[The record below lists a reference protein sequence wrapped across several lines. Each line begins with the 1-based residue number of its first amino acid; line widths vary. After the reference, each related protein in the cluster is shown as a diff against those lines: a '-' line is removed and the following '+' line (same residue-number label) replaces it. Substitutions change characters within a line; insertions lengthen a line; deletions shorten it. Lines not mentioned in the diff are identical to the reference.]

1 MVMNPYTAMEGDKD
15 GTQSPTLRRT
25 PAKVKVRRERHS
37 LGDFLFRSETPVK
50 DTSGL
55 GFSIGNLKPSNQKN
69 ENLDAG
75 STKESVSRR
84 RTKSFAGFPNVH
96 NKPLDHENKSNSAN
110 DGAREL
116 NTFLFNL
123 WSNQQLCDIV
133 IRVNGKEYL
142 AHKLALAAYS
152 EKFTSRYCERQRLP
166 ASLSE
171 INLLNS
177 TAEAVEEVLNYIYTN
192 QLRITDLN
200 VDALIVCAKQL
211 GVSAALS
218 MCKQYLMGFNQRNV
232 ISLMQIAEK
241 HGFMEIVER
250 MEASMFD
257 NFTEITK
264 LDSFLNS
271 RYDIVIKLLS
281 KESLKLKVLN
291 ELDVFFA
298 IIAWIDFNR
307 QERLQFATQLLECV
321 RFANISPEN
330 LVKYV
335 EPQRTIFQ
343 NPVCKEMLYT
353 AFK

>member
-1 MVMNPYTAMEGDKD
+1 MVMGRYTEMEGDGK
-15 GTQSPTLRRT
+15 GRPSPTIRRT
-25 PAKVKVRRERHS
+25 PTKVKVRRERHS
-37 LGDFLFRSETPVK
+37 LGDFMFRSEEPVK
-50 DTSGL
+50 DSNGL
-55 GFSIGNLKPSNQKN
+55 GFSIGNLKPSCDSDN
-69 ENLDAG
+69 G
-75 STKESVSRR
+75 STKEGVHRR
-84 RTKSFAGFPNVH
+84 RTKSFAGFPSLHIN
-96 NKPLDHENKSNSAN
+96 PLEHENKSNSAN
-110 DGAREL
+110 DGSKEL
-116 NTFLFNL
+116 NTFLYNL

-133 IRVNGKEYL
+133 IKVNGKEYL

-177 TAEAVEEVLNYIYTN
+177 TAEAVEELLNYIYTN

-200 VDALIVCAKQL
+200 VEALIICAKQL
-211 GVSAALS
+211 GVTSALNL
-218 MCKQYLMGFNQRNV
+218 CKQYLMSFNQRNV
-232 ISLMQIAEK
+232 ITLMQIAER
-241 HGFMEIVER
+241 HGYTEIIER

-291 ELDVFFA
+291 ELDIFFA

-307 QERLQFATQLLECV
+307 QERLQFAPQLLECV
-321 RFANISPEN
+321 RFTNIPPEH

-335 EPQRTIFQ
+335 EPHRTIFQ
-343 NPVCKEMLYT
+343 NHVCKEMLYT